1 MSGREGSMV
10 VVDTPMVARRR
21 VRLALR
27 EAREAARLTQQQV
40 ADQMEW
46 SLSKVIRIEKGEV
59 SIAPNDLLPLLD
71 YFGVDDGAHIETML
85 ADARVARSRRRG
97 AWYQEPEFRPYVT
110 ESFRR
115 LVDYEAKA
123 AEVRFYSIYFMP
135 GPLQTP
141 EYATA
146 VSRLRDGEFTPSQ
159 IRAQIEATRR
169 RRQTLLARSRSVRVL
184 VLLDESVLRRTIGG
198 KTIFTAQL
206 RELERLVAQRRLQLK
221 MIPFSLEAPVTN
233 NGSFDLVTLSSR
245 PSEDEGP
252 GTVLYRENGM
262 SDELIEKDATT
273 ARHLHR
279 FDMVWREATDEVT
292 TIRFIRERISRLTR
306 PVA

>member
-1 MSGREGSMV
+1 MV
-10 VVDTPMVARRR
+10 VIDPPMVARRR

-40 ADQMEW
+40 ADEMEW

-71 YFGVDDGAHIETML
+71 YFGIEDGAHIKAML

-97 AWYQEPEFRPYVT
+97 VWYQEPEFRPYVT

-141 EYATA
+141 EYAAA
-146 VSRLRDGEFTPSQ
+146 VSHLRDGEFSLSQ
-159 IRAQIEATRR
+159 IAARIEATRR
-169 RRQTLLARSRSVRVL
+169 RRQALLTRARSVRVM

-198 KTIFTAQL
+198 KVIFLAQL
-206 RELERLVAQRRLQLK
+206 RELERLAAQRRLLLR

-233 NGSFDLVTLSSR
+233 NGSFDLITLSPR
-245 PSEDEGP
+245 PAEGEDP

-262 SDELIEKDATT
+262 VDELIEKDATT
-273 ARHLHR
+273 ARHLRR
-279 FDMVWREATDEVT
+279 FDIVWREATDEVA

-306 PVA
+306 PMP

>member
-1 MSGREGSMV
+1 MV
-10 VVDTPMVARRR
+10 AVDPPMVARRR

-27 EAREAARLTQQQV
+27 EAREAAQLTQQQV
-40 ADQMEW
+40 ADKMEW

-59 SIAPNDLLPLLD
+59 SIAPNDLRPLLS
-71 YFGVDDGAHIETML
+71 YFGVEDGVHLKAML

-97 AWYQEPEFRPYVT
+97 VWYQEPEFRPYVT

-135 GPLQTP
+135 GPLQTLD
-141 EYATA
+141 YATA
-146 VSRLRDGEFTPSQ
+146 VSHLRDGEFSPSQ
-159 IRAQIEATRR
+159 ISARIEATRR
-169 RRQTLLARSRSVRVL
+169 RRQALLARSRSVRVL

-198 KTIFTAQL
+198 KTIFAAQL
-206 RELERLVAQRRLQLK
+206 RELERMVAQRRLQLR
-221 MIPFSLEAPVTN
+221 MIPFTLAAPVTN
-233 NGSFDLVTLSSR
+233 NGSFDLVSLSR
-245 PSEDEGP
+245 LPAAEDGR

-262 SDELIEKDATT
+262 ADELIEDEAST

-279 FDMVWREATDEVT
+279 FDVVWREATDEAT
-292 TIRFIRERISRLTR
+292 TIRFIRERISRLAR
-306 PVA
+306 PAA